1 MFSHVDSG
9 RSDAS
14 GTHRPRP
21 LGREFDKLWAASA
34 VSNLGDGVT
43 MVAGPLLVA
52 SLTADPALI
61 AGAVVAQQLPWLLFA
76 LIGGVLV
83 DRYDRR
89 RVMVVVNLGRAG
101 VLAALVG
108 AVLAG
113 PAPSVLLI
121 VVYLAF
127 FLLGTGE
134 TIADTAATAL
144 LPAVVPDERL
154 EQAYGWLQATFV
166 VGNQFVAKPLGA
178 YLFVVAVAVPFGFN
192 TTTFVVAALL
202 LAVLRW
208 RPVPDDRPT
217 AGDTAVRR
225 SLPAEVRAGLRALW
239 SSAVLR
245 MLAVCL
251 GLMNLVFCAAFA
263 VFVLYCRDRL
273 GLSEVGFGVLLTAS
287 AAGGLLGAGLAPR
300 LRRRYGTPALLRAGL
315 IIETG
320 THLVL
325 AATREPW
332 LAAAVLAL
340 FGVHTMVWGA
350 LVMGL
355 RARLVP
361 DHLRGRVNSVY
372 GLLDLGGAALG
383 SLLGG
388 ILATLTDSLTAPFWV
403 AGVAT
408 GLLTVAFWGRL
419 AATDGTAPT
428 ATGVTAP
435 TGDPTEPVATGV
447 TDPTAWGRST
457 APARERPETAAD
469 QDQAA
474 TVTSRPGSA
483 PAS

>member
-1 MFSHVDSG
+1 MSSHADSG
-9 RSDAS
+9 RPRAS
-14 GTHRPRP
+14 GTRRIRP
-21 LGREFDKLWAASA
+21 LGRDFGKLWAASA

-52 SLTADPALI
+52 SLTDDPALV

-76 LIGGVLV
+76 LIGGALV

-89 RVMVVVNLGRAG
+89 RVMVLVNLGRAG
-101 VLAALVG
+101 VLAALAG
-108 AVLAG
+108 AVLTDTVG
-113 PAPSVLLI
+113 VPA
-121 VVYLAF
+121 VYLAF

-178 YLFVVAVAVPFGFN
+178 YLFVVAVALPFGFDAA
-192 TTTFVVAALL
+192 TFVVAALL

-208 RPVPDDRPT
+208 RPAPDDRSAATDGP
-217 AGDTAVRR
+217 VRR
-225 SLPAEVRAGLRALW
+225 SLPDEIRAGVRALW
-239 SSAVLR
+239 SSPVLR

-251 GLMNLVFCAAFA
+251 ALMNVVFCAAFA

-273 GLSEVGFGVLLTAS
+273 GLDEIGFGVLLTGS

-300 LRRRYGTPALLRAGL
+300 LRLRYGTPALLRAGL
-315 IIETG
+315 IVEVI
-320 THLVL
+320 THVVL

-332 LAAAVLAL
+332 LAGAVMAL

-388 ILATLTDSLTAPFWV
+388 VLASLTDSLTAPYWA
-403 AGVAT
+403 AGAAMA
-408 GLLTVAFWGRL
+408 LLTVAFWRQL
-419 AATDGTAPT
+419 AATGPADPSGPNGTSE
-428 ATGVTAP
+428 P
-435 TGDPTEPVATGV
+435 TGETGPADPSGPAGRTGPADTTV
-447 TDPTAWGRST
+447 GRSGPGVDPDD
-457 APARERPETAAD
+457 AP
-469 QDQAA
+469 
-474 TVTSRPGSA
+474 TVTSRSGSDL
-483 PAS
+483 AS